1 MRLNGLGPG
10 PSLFIQKQ
18 SQNRGQVDDLEK
30 DPNSNIQ
37 PNGENQIQQDRETQK
52 KEDVPEVQEEIKIN
66 SIMNIRL
73 ELAIE
78 KGKIEVKVPLKKF
91 KIKTIKIANRLG
103 DAHVLSQTDLE
114 LLALALELKNEG
126 LNPLIITDDYSIQ
139 NVANKMKI
147 EFSSLTTKGINRLLK
162 WIRYCPA
169 CYKKFNDNISLKICS
184 ICGTKLK
191 RKQEKEK
198 SKEKSI

>member
-1 MRLNGLGPG
+1 MRIIVLDTSALIAGYDPF
-10 PSLFIQKQ
+10 SSK
-18 SQNRGQVDDLEK
+18 EK
-30 DPNSNIQ
+30 GI
-37 PNGENQIQQDRETQK
+37 I
-52 KEDVPEVQEEIKIN
+52 VPEVQEEIKIN

-191 RKQEKEK
+191 RKPEKEK
-198 SKEKSI
+198 SKEKSIKIKREKQSKRDLQIRK